1 RPGPACRAARARAAP
16 APAAGRARGAPRR
29 RRGPGASR
37 GRPRSARRAR
47 RGRARSRRPSAA
59 ARRARARR
67 ARTTRPRPPTA
78 RSAASPRRGPR
89 ARAARRSAAA
99 RAPRAARLRATAT
112 APRRARPRARRRA
125 ACRTPRGRRRRRS
138 RPGAARVKV
147 YGHPPRM
154 RAPAQVA
161 YSAPVRRAVAIGI
174 RTAVVAAALA
184 SPQAIGT
191 AAAAPCEEETAELRA
206 LLTSEAR
213 RSRIWNT
220 AWLITFA
227 TASAGQLTLAL
238 TGTKPLGTFD
248 RDFEET
254 LYVGAAKASLG
265 VIVRTVL
272 PLRASV
278 PPPAASPC

>member
-1 RPGPACRAARARAAP
+1 
-16 APAAGRARGAPRR
+16 
-29 RRGPGASR
+29 
-37 GRPRSARRAR
+37 
-47 RGRARSRRPSAA
+47 
-59 ARRARARR
+59 
-67 ARTTRPRPPTA
+67 
-78 RSAASPRRGPR
+78 
-89 ARAARRSAAA
+89 
-99 RAPRAARLRATAT
+99 
-112 APRRARPRARRRA
+112 
-125 ACRTPRGRRRRRS
+125 
-138 RPGAARVKV
+138 
-147 YGHPPRM
+147 M

-161 YSAPVRRAVAIGI
+161 YSAPVRRAVAIGL

-278 PPPAASPC
+278 PPPAAAPCADLPALRAALADAGRRQRRGFWLTHIGGTALNLAGVALLTYRRSFPVGAASFAISYPVGLAHAYTQPRRGWHAWRERRSSWTVGVSGVARGAGATLWLGGEL